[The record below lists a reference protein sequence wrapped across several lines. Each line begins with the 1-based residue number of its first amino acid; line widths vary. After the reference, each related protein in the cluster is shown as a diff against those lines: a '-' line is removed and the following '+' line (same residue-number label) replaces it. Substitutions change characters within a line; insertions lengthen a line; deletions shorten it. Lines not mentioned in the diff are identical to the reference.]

1 LNKLN
6 NWFLETRPQF
16 LILSVILAILGT
28 AIAWYDGKVNVWQAV
43 LAGFGLILTHASV
56 NILNDYFDFRSGI
69 DLAVKR
75 TPFSGGSGI
84 LPAHKMTP
92 RQVLFLGI
100 VCLVLAVP
108 IGIYFIV
115 VSGWQLLPLL
125 VFAAFFIVLYSP
137 LILKH
142 PWPEWAAGAGLGALP
157 ILGMYF
163 VQAHGYTYHA
173 WIACVPSFFLVHNLL
188 LLNEFPDV
196 EADKIGHRMTMPIT
210 LGNRNAAIIY
220 TIANIATYAWIIV
233 WVAAGLLGW
242 TGKPMAMPPWTLLAL
257 LTLPLAFKGIK
268 GAFNANAPAVFM
280 PGMAANVQ
288 NILATQLLM
297 AVGFILGR
305 LI

>member
-1 LNKLN
+1 
-6 NWFLETRPQF
+6 
-16 LILSVILAILGT
+16 VI
-28 AIAWYDGKVNVWQAV
+28 VWRAV

-75 TPFSGGSGI
+75 TPFSGGSGL
-84 LPAHKMTP
+84 LPAKKMTP
-92 RQVLFLGI
+92 RQVLWLGI
-100 VCLVLAVP
+100 VCLLLAVP

-115 VSGWQLLPLL
+115 ISGWQLLPLL

-163 VQAHGYTYHA
+163 VQAHGYTFHA
-173 WIACVPSFFLVHNLL
+173 FIACVPSFFLVHNLL

-210 LGNRNAAIIY
+210 LGNKNAAIIY
-220 TIANIATYAWIIV
+220 TIANIAAYVWIIV
-233 WVAAGLLGW
+233 WVAAGLFGW
-242 TGKPMAMPPWTLLAL
+242 TSAYVMPPWTLLTL
-257 LTLPLAFKGIK
+257 LTLPLALKAIK
-268 GAFNANAPAVFM
+268 GAFHAADPAVFM
-280 PGMAANVQ
+280 PGMAANVM
-288 NILATQLLM
+288 NILAFQLLM
-297 AVGFILGR
+297 GIGFILGR